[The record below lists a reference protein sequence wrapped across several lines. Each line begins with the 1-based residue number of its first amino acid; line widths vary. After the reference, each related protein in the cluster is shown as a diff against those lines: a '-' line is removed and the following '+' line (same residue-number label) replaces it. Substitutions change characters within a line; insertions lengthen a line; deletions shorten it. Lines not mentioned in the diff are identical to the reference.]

1 MGGWEKNKK
10 SFREN
15 IFFVEQGVH
24 KKLQVQSRHEFTHRD
39 VLDFYQADSKRKKS
53 IIKRINQLIK
63 WK

>member
-24 KKLQVQSRHEFTHRD
+24 KKLQVQLRHEFTHGD
-39 VLDFYQADSKRKKS
+39 VLDFYQADSKKK
-53 IIKRINQLIK
+53 KK
-63 WK
+63 V